1 MRRISKLP
9 AGLFGATGAV
19 YKITVA
25 RDDLKIAEMGA
36 PINARMGLNTRPAFV
51 GTNDKAAIAGDVA
64 MPASEVTPILKA
76 FRQNG
81 LDVVAIHHH
90 MTGAQPAV
98 FFLHYWGTRPADKLA
113 PGFKA
118 ALDQLGR
125 PKAPASKK

>member
-1 MRRISKLP
+1 MRRISRLP

-25 RDDLKIAEMGA
+25 RDDLRIVEMGA
-36 PINARMGLNTRPAFV
+36 TINARMGLKTWPAFV
-51 GTNDKAAIAGDVA
+51 GTNDKAASAGNVA
-64 MPASEVTPILKA
+64 MPASEVTPVLKA
-76 FRQNG
+76 LRQNG
-81 LDVVAIHHH
+81 LDVVAPHHH
-90 MTGAQPAV
+90 MTGTQPTV
-98 FFLHYWGTRPADKLA
+98 FFLHYWGTRRADKLA

>member
-36 PINARMGLNTRPAFV
+36 P
-51 GTNDKAAIAGDVA
+51 
-64 MPASEVTPILKA
+64 
-76 FRQNG
+76 
-81 LDVVAIHHH
+81 
-90 MTGAQPAV
+90 
-98 FFLHYWGTRPADKLA
+98 FLHYWGTRPPDKLA
-113 PGFKA
+113 PGFKT
-118 ALDQLGR
+118 ALIQLGR